1 MTDRDRIQVIAAAE
15 LIGEERRR
23 HESFMERAVRQANRN
38 PDRPFGA
45 VIVERATGRLLAE
58 AVNAIHESPILHGET
73 AAIDACA
80 RSHPRVSWPEL
91 TLYTT
96 AEPCPMCAAAIAWT
110 GIGEVVIGTDIETI
124 SSFGISQ
131 IHIACIT
138 VLRAAPFYQGRFILG
153 ILANR
158 THAIYAD
165 WAARLG
171 LLGELPDARR
181 AT

>member
-1 MTDRDRIQVIAAAE
+1 
-15 LIGEERRR
+15 
-23 HESFMERAVRQANRN
+23 MERALRQARRN
-38 PDRPFGA
+38 PDHPFGA

-80 RSHPRVSWPEL
+80 RSHARVFWPEL

-110 GIGEVVIGTDIETI
+110 RIREVVIGTDIETI
-124 SSFGISQ
+124 SGLGINQ
-131 IHIACIT
+131 IQIACAT
-138 VLRAAPFYQGRFILG
+138 VLRAAPLYQGRLIVG
-153 ILANR
+153 ILADR
-158 THAIYAD
+158 TDALYAD
-165 WAARLG
+165 WAARLR
-171 LLGELPDARR
+171 LLLPDARR

>member
-1 MTDRDRIQVIAAAE
+1 MTDRNRVHVVAAAK

-23 HESFMERAVRQANRN
+23 HEGFMERAVRQARRN

-58 AVNAIHESPILHGET
+58 AVNAVHESPILHGET
-73 AAIDACA
+73 HAIDACA
-80 RSHPRVSWPEL
+80 RSHPRLSWPEV

-110 GIGEVVIGTDIETI
+110 GIGEVVIGTDMETI
-124 SSFGISQ
+124 SRLGISQ
-131 IHIACIT
+131 IHIACTT
-138 VLRAAPFYQGRFILG
+138 VLRSAPFYHGRLILG

-165 WAARLG
+165 WAARLR
-171 LLGELPDARR
+171 LGAR
-181 AT
+181 

>member
-1 MTDRDRIQVIAAAE
+1 MTDRDRVHVVAAAE
-15 LIGEERRR
+15 LISEECRR
-23 HESFMERAVRQANRN
+23 HEGFMERALRQARRN

-58 AVNAIHESPILHGET
+58 AVNAVHESPILHGET

-80 RSHPRVSWPEL
+80 RSHPGVSWPEL

-110 GIGEVVIGTDIETI
+110 RIGEVVIGTDIETI
-124 SSFGISQ
+124 SGLGINQ
-131 IHIACIT
+131 IHIACAT
-138 VLRAAPFYQGRFILG
+138 VLRAAPLYQGRLIVG
-153 ILANR
+153 ILADR
-158 THAIYAD
+158 TDALYAD
-165 WAARLG
+165 WAARLR
-171 LLGELPDARR
+171 LLLPDARR